1 MVPFFEKLLNPAKKG
16 SRLLEGEEQRIAEAG
31 SEKQRRALAAS
42 ERTAQ
47 EVLYYLADKDS
58 SDRVRLAVAQN
69 PSTPLQAAPILAN
82 DKSGDVRLALARRLV
97 KILPSLPEEK
107 YSQLYAFMVQALGAL
122 ALDEMLKIRKAL
134 AETLKDYAGTP
145 PLVALQLA
153 KDLEREVS
161 EPILRF
167 CTALSDNDLV
177 DVLETHPAPWAAEAV
192 ARRKVLSEKVA
203 RKVIDTGN
211 PRAGKY
217 LLENAGADITVSLLE
232 TIVGRARE
240 YPEWHKPIA
249 MRKTLPPLMAMK
261 LAAYADSSVRKI
273 LLERSNLDKS
283 AIEEITKI
291 IHRRV
296 EYEDAA
302 KKSRH
307 AEDPVKRAQSLNAAG
322 DLTEQVLSDAAAMRD
337 ENFVVAGLAI
347 LLKSNVST
355 VQNVFEVRAPKSIC
369 ALCWKAGFSMRLAVQ
384 LQKTVGKVKPSSII
398 YPREDRYP
406 FTKEELEWQ
415 LDVIGI

>member
-1 MVPFFEKLLNPAKKG
+1 MLPFFEKLLNPTKKG
-16 SRLLEGEEQRIAEAG
+16 SRLLEGDEQRIAEAG
-31 SEKQRRALAAS
+31 SETQRRALALS
-42 ERTAQ
+42 ERTSQ

-58 SDRVRLAVAQN
+58 SAKVRLAVAQN

-107 YSQLYAFMVQALGAL
+107 YSQLYAFMVQALGTL

-145 PLVALQLA
+145 PSVALQLA

-177 DVLETHPAPWAAEAV
+177 EVLETHPAVWASEAV
-192 ARRKVLSEKVA
+192 ARRKVLSEKVSRA
-203 RKVIDTGN
+203 VIDTGN
-211 PRAGKY
+211 PKAGRY

-240 YPEWHKPIA
+240 YPEWHRPIA
-249 MRKTLPPLMAMK
+249 IRKTLPPLMAMK
-261 LAAYADSSVRKI
+261 LAAYADATIRKV
-273 LLERSNLDKS
+273 LMERSDLDKS
-283 AIEEITKI
+283 AVEEITKI
-291 IHRRV
+291 VHRRV
-296 EYEDAA
+296 EYEDAV

-307 AEDPVKRAQSLNAAG
+307 AEDPVQRAKTLYNSG
-322 DLTEQVLSDAAAMRD
+322 GLTEQVLSDAAAMRD
-337 ENFVVAGLAI
+337 ETFVMAALAMI
-347 LLKSNVST
+347 LKSNLET
-355 VQNVFEVRAPKSIC
+355 IRNVFEVRAPKSIC
-369 ALCWKAGFSMRLAVQ
+369 AICWKAGMSMRLAVQ
-384 LQKTVGKVKPSSII
+384 LQKTIGKVKPSAVI
-398 YPREDRYP
+398 YPRSDRFP
-406 FTKEELEWQ
+406 FTREELEWQ